1 MYNSGGSGPIFK
13 GGGRGVLIC
22 KHVLVCLMSMVCGTI
37 SYICISSDG
46 GTLSGGKNN
55 IRIMKYD
62 FLVSTEQH
70 LLWVFK
76 KY

>member
-1 MYNSGGSGPIFK
+1 MYNCGGSGSIWD
-13 GGGRGVLIC
+13 GGNGVLIC

-37 SYICISSDG
+37 SYICIGSDG
-46 GTLSGGKNN
+46 GILSEKN

-70 LLWVFK
+70 FLWDLK